1 MRNKSQFWLT
11 LLGIFMKMPEIIS
24 EEKNADI
31 ERLKMM
37 VSYIH
42 LHYLEALKL
51 NDIAAA
57 VNISSRERT
66 RM

>member
-1 MRNKSQFWLT
+1 
-11 LLGIFMKMPEIIS
+11 MKMPEIIS